1 MKMSNEDLVY
11 SARDTISSLELAL
24 SEIEG
29 INEYKEEYD
38 TISDVIDDLNSKLA
52 EYEEEY
58 NKELQAELD
67 YQDMEYM
74 RSVI

>member
-11 SARDTISSLELAL
+11 SARDAISSLELAL

-29 INEYKEEYD
+29 IEEYKDIYEA
-38 TISDVIDDLNSKLA
+38 ISEDRDILNDKL
-52 EYEEEY
+52 EFYEEEY